1 MEQNILLIGSKG
13 FLGSHVKILLEK
25 QDQLFAEIKGKS
37 EVDITN
43 LESFKDYLAGK
54 NITSIIN
61 CAAFVGGISFG
72 YKYQAD
78 LLKINSLMATNLYEV
93 ANSFGIKNII
103 NPISNCAYPGN
114 LTVYNEKEF
123 WDGPPHE
130 SVFNYALSKRL
141 FVALGKSFYEQY
153 GISSYNVVLSNMYG
167 PGDHFEEER
176 SHALGALIKKI
187 YLAKISNHN
196 SIDIWGTG
204 RPIREWLYVEDGA
217 KGLVKSLKLNE
228 GNYLYNVGMN
238 KGSSIIE
245 IAELISKHMDWS
257 GEFNLNTDMPDG
269 VMRKTVNGD
278 LGGKLLNWN
287 PEVKLND
294 GIKKTVEWYVNNN
307 E

>member
-1 MEQNILLIGSKG
+1 MEQNILLIGSRG
-13 FLGSHVKILLEK
+13 FLGSHVRKMLIKKSIKFL
-25 QDQLFAEIKGKS
+25 EIKGKS
-37 EVDITN
+37 DLDITN
-43 LESFKDYLAGK
+43 LESFREFVEDK
-54 NITSIIN
+54 NIKSIIN

-93 ANSFGIKNII
+93 ANLSGINNVI

-114 LTVYNEKEF
+114 LTVYDEKDF
-123 WDGPPHE
+123 WEGPPHD

-187 YLAKISNHN
+187 YLAKINNNN

-204 RPIREWLYVEDGA
+204 RPVREWLYVEDGA
-217 KGLVKSLKLNE
+217 KALVKSLELTE
-228 GNYLYNVGMN
+228 GNYLYNVGIN

-245 IAELISKHMDWS
+245 IAELISKHMDWN

-278 LGGKLLNWN
+278 LGGKILNWN